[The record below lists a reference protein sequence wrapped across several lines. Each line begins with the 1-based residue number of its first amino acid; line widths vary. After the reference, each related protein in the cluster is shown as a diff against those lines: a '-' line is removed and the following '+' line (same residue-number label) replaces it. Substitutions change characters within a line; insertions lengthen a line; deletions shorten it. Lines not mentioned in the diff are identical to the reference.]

1 MKELDTKQLDDIIIA
16 IDSVQDFEVTKAIS
30 EFAKEKVLKVLSL
43 QGFKRPDSARAQEFM
58 KNKTLMYEL
67 DKGQFLVIYVVYEPD
82 MNAMYR
88 LLVPAK
94 TKSGIIYV
102 ENTKENHSG
111 FMSHFFDRFA
121 QRTGE
126 CTIIQR
132 KKAIRRYL
140 QTDEFDSEWRIVA
153 GREIDE
159 NKKSLITVHRNG
171 VCLGINYKGHE
182 IYKTFISYG
191 MASNSQLKVI
201 DAIKKF
207 NVIQKRYLALKEQ
220 QSTDPLSIREKE
232 QWNHFSEL
240 LKNNSPTSED
250 LMAFDV
256 E

>member
-1 MKELDTKQLDDIIIA
+1 MKELDNKQLDDIITA
-16 IDSVQDFEVTKAIS
+16 IDSVPDFEVTKDIS
-30 EFAKEKVLKVLSL
+30 DFAKEKVLRVLEL
-43 QGFKRPDSARAQEFM
+43 QGFKRHDSARAQEFM

-67 DKGQFLVIYVVYEPD
+67 DKGQFLVIYVVYEPH

-88 LLVPAK
+88 MLVPVK

-102 ENTKENHSG
+102 ENTKDNHSG

-159 NKKSLITVHRNG
+159 NKKSLITIHKNG

-191 MASNSQLKVI
+191 MASRSQLNII
-201 DAIKKF
+201 DNIKKV
-207 NVIQKRYLALKEQ
+207 NVIQKRYIALKEQ
-220 QSTDPLSIREKE
+220 KSKGPLSVSEKE
-232 QWNHFSEL
+232 QWDNLSEL